1 MQGGSRVVNVFAI
14 QKMEWWVMEIGLMIT
29 FCSNIEVIE
38 LGYMR
43 QRFRADLQFLDELE
57 RWKIERMENP
67 QPLPCTVLYCTVEL
81 DRKVLPHFS
90 CYELGFEN
98 TRPFSKQQT
107 RYTHKLKTRI
117 YVIIQTYRR

>member
-1 MQGGSRVVNVFAI
+1 MMCDLVDE
-14 QKMEWWVMEIGLMIT
+14 KC
-29 FCSNIEVIE
+29 FCNTKNGMVGHGE

-81 DRKVLPHFS
+81 DRKVLPFFM
-90 CYELGFEN
+90 L
-98 TRPFSKQQT
+98 
-107 RYTHKLKTRI
+107 
-117 YVIIQTYRR
+117 